1 MKANP
6 GGQIDLNEIIG
17 RDRVIEQ
24 LWETLEQQSI
34 RINAERRIGKTTVI
48 KKLCASPKA
57 GWKPIFQDLEQY
69 HSAMDFAQAVY
80 REVDT
85 YLSAR
90 KQSARRAKD
99 FLQAIGGTEIKGV
112 LKLPAFNDQT
122 PWKTLLSKSIEDL
135 VESQHQQNERPLLL
149 WDEVPLMLQ
158 SIAAREGQAAAME
171 VLDTLRALRQELGG
185 QGLRMILT
193 GSIGFHHVIDSL
205 KQQGYANS
213 PLNDLYAFELPVL
226 EPNFAQELAA
236 KLIAG
241 ENIATSYAAISAETV
256 AELADGFP
264 FYIHHIVKAVKLSG
278 LEATAEVIDK
288 QVSKQ
293 LLDGNDPWELAHY
306 RDRISTYYGTASE
319 AAVLALLD
327 SIAVRDETTAVN
339 TILHEL
345 KSQGL
350 AVDREGLLK
359 LLKAVEQDH
368 YLAKDEQGHYQF
380 RFPLLK
386 RWWRLSRGL

>member
-17 RDRVIEQ
+17 RDQVIEQ
-24 LWETLEQQSI
+24 LWTTLEQQSI

-48 KKLCASPKA
+48 KKLCGAPKA
-57 GWKPIFQDLEQY
+57 GWVPIFQDLEQY
-69 HSAMDFAQAVY
+69 HTAMDFAQAVY
-80 REVDT
+80 REVDS

-90 KQSARRAKD
+90 EQIARRAKD
-99 FLQAIGGTEIKGV
+99 FLKSVGGTEIKGV
-112 LKLPAFNDQT
+112 IKLPVVNDQAA
-122 PWKTLLSKSIEDL
+122 WKALLTKSIEDL
-135 VESQHQQNERPLLL
+135 VECQHRKDERPLLL

-158 SIAAREGQAAAME
+158 SIAARESQATAME
-171 VLDTLRALRQELGG
+171 ILDTLRALRQELGSR
-185 QGLRMILT
+185 GLRMILT

-213 PLNDLYAFELPVL
+213 PLNDLYPFELPVL
-226 EPNFAQELAA
+226 EPHFAQELAA

-241 ENIATSYAAISAETV
+241 ENIATTDPALSAQTV
-256 AELADGFP
+256 AALADGFP

-278 LEATAEVIDK
+278 QEASADAIGK
-288 QVSKQ
+288 QVTKQ

-306 RDRISTYYGTASE
+306 RDRISTYYGAGAETI
-319 AAVLALLD
+319 VLALLD
-327 SIAVRDETTAVN
+327 SIAAGDDATAVD
-339 TILHEL
+339 TMLHEL

-350 AVDREGLLK
+350 AVNREGLLK
-359 LLKAVEQDH
+359 LVKAVEQDH
-368 YLAKDEQGHYQF
+368 YLAKDEQGRYRF

>member
-48 KKLCASPKA
+48 KKLCASPNA
-57 GWKPIFQDLEQY
+57 GWVPIFQDLEQC

-80 REVDT
+80 REVDA

-90 KQSARRAKD
+90 QQTARRAKD
-99 FLQAIGGTEIKGV
+99 FLKAIGGTEIKGV

-205 KQQGYANS
+205 RQQGYANS

-226 EPNFAQELAA
+226 EPNFARELAE

-241 ENIATSYAAISAETV
+241 ENIATSDAAMSAQTV
-256 AELADGFP
+256 AERADGFP

-278 LEATAEVIDK
+278 QEATAEVIDK

-293 LLDGNDPWELAHY
+293 MLDSNDPWELTHY
-306 RDRISTYYGTASE
+306 RDRISTYYGAGFE

-327 SIAVRDETTAVN
+327 SIAVRDDTTAVN

-350 AVDREGLLK
+350 AVDREALLK

-368 YLAKDEQGHYQF
+368 YLAKDEQGYQF